1 MVIPNLVGIV
11 LLAPQVK
18 KIYRNFLA
26 RRKAKA

>member
-18 KIYRNFLA
+18 EIYRNFLT